1 VNRFVRVSSGAD
13 EKERALARLRITIG
27 NRVRRICMGMSEL
40 DFDAMVDS
48 MARVHFKYE
57 MLGA

>member
-1 VNRFVRVSSGAD
+1 VSSGAD
-13 EKERALARLRITIG
+13 EKERALAGLRITIG
-27 NRVRRICMGMSEL
+27 NRVRRICRGMSEL

-48 MARVHFKYE
+48 MARVHLKYE

>member
-1 VNRFVRVSSGAD
+1 MNRFVRVSSGAD
-13 EKERALARLRITIG
+13 EKERALAGLRITIG
-27 NRVRRICMGMSEL
+27 NRVRRVWMSMSEL

-48 MARVHFKYE
+48 MARVHLKYE